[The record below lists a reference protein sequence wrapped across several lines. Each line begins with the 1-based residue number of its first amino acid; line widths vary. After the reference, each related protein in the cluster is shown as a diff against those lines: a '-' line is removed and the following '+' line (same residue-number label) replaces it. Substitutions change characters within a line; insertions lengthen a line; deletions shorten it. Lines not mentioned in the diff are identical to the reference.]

1 MPGTEAMRA
10 RTMDPQRIARAFGV
24 WFLLTWVFAIAG
36 RALLSPAYSDPEYI
50 LGAGSGV
57 GVQLGAVFDFL
68 LIIANIA
75 TAVVLY
81 PIAKRYSQIGA
92 LGYVTARIMESAFI
106 MVGILSLVSIVAL
119 RQDVSGSTGA
129 DAAALEATGRSL
141 ATVYEFAFLFG
152 PGLVVGVG
160 NGLILGWLMYS
171 SGLVPR
177 RLAMLGLIAGPC
189 LIVGFILVFFGMVE
203 TDSAGQFVFS
213 LPEMVWEA
221 ALPIY
226 AIWKGFR
233 PAAIASGEPRQVGA
247 DPAFSATS
255 A

>member
-1 MPGTEAMRA
+1 MPGIEA
-10 RTMDPQRIARAFGV
+10 TKGSTVDPKKIARMFGV

-36 RALLSPAYSDPEYI
+36 RELLHPAYSDPDYI
-50 LGAGSGV
+50 LGAGSDV
-57 GVQLGAVFDFL
+57 RVQLGAVFDFL

-75 TAVVLY
+75 TGVVLY
-81 PIAKRYSQIGA
+81 PIAKRHSQIGA

-106 MVGILSLVSIVAL
+106 MVGILSLMSIVAL
-119 RQDVSGSTGA
+119 RQDASGLT
-129 DAAALEATGRSL
+129 DAALEATGRSL
-141 ATVYEFAFLFG
+141 ATVYEYAFLFG
-152 PGLVVGVG
+152 PGLVVGFG

-177 RLAMLGLIAGPC
+177 RLAMLGLIGGPS
-189 LIVGFILVFFGMVE
+189 LIVAFVLVLFGVVE
-203 TDSAGQFVFS
+203 TGSAGQFVFS

-226 AIWKGFR
+226 VIWKGFR
-233 PAAIASGEPRQVGA
+233 PSAITFDEPRHVGV
-247 DPAFSATS
+247 DPRPSATS

>member
-1 MPGTEAMRA
+1 MSSTASNAAALDLRK
-10 RTMDPQRIARAFGV
+10 ISRAFGI

-36 RALLSPAYSDPEYI
+36 RVLLEPAYKDPAYI
-50 LGAGSGV
+50 LGAGSDFR
-57 GVQLGAVFDFL
+57 VQLGAVFDFL

-81 PIAKRYSQIGA
+81 PIVRRHSQIGA

-106 MVGILSLVSIVAL
+106 MVGLLCLVSIVAL
-119 RQDVSGSTGA
+119 RQDVGGLTGA

-141 ATVYEFAFLFG
+141 ATVYESAFLFG
-152 PGLVVGVG
+152 PGLVVGFG

-171 SGLVPR
+171 SGLLPR
-177 RLAMLGLIAGPC
+177 RLAMLGLIGGPS
-189 LIVGFILVFFGMVE
+189 LIVAFVLVLFGVVE
-203 TDSAGQFVFS
+203 TGSAGQFVFS

-226 AIWKGFR
+226 CLWKGFKPSPIISPDDR
-233 PAAIASGEPRQVGA
+233 LSAVEPSTT
-247 DPAFSATS
+247 PSET
-255 A
+255 

>member
-1 MPGTEAMRA
+1 
-10 RTMDPQRIARAFGV
+10 MDPKKIARAFGV

-36 RALLSPAYSDPEYI
+36 RAFLSPAYSDPEYI

-106 MVGILSLVSIVAL
+106 MVGLLSLVSVVAL
-119 RQDVSGSTGA
+119 RQDVSVLRAA
-129 DAAALEATGRSL
+129 DAAVLEATGRSL
-141 ATVYEFAFLFG
+141 ATIYEFAFLFG

-189 LIVGFILVFFGMVE
+189 LIVGFILVFFGVVD
-203 TDSAGQFVFS
+203 TGSVGQFVFV

-226 AIWKGFR
+226 VIWKGFR
-233 PAAIASGEPRQVGA
+233 PAAITSDGPRQVGA

>member
-1 MPGTEAMRA
+1 MPGVE
-10 RTMDPQRIARAFGV
+10 TMKGATVDPQRIARAFGV

-36 RALLSPAYSDPEYI
+36 RTLLGPAYSDPDYI
-50 LGAGSGV
+50 LGAGSDV

-81 PIAKRYSQIGA
+81 PIAKRHSQIGA
-92 LGYVTARIMESAFI
+92 LGYVAARIMESAFI
-106 MVGILSLVSIVAL
+106 MVGVLSVVSIVAL
-119 RQDVSGSTGA
+119 RQDVSGLTGA

-152 PGLVVGVG
+152 PGLVVGFG

-189 LIVGFILVFFGMVE
+189 LIVAFLLVLFGVVE
-203 TDSAGQFVFS
+203 TGSAGQAVLS

-221 ALPIY
+221 ALPVY
-226 AIWKGFR
+226 VIWKGFR
-233 PAAIASGEPRQVGA
+233 PAAIASDGPRQVGA
-247 DPAFSATS
+247 GPAFSATS

>member
-1 MPGTEAMRA
+1 MSSTASNAAPLDVRK
-10 RTMDPQRIARAFGV
+10 ISLAFGI

-36 RALLSPAYSDPEYI
+36 RMLFEPAYKDPAYI
-50 LGAGSGV
+50 LGAGSDFR
-57 GVQLGAVFDFL
+57 VQLGAVFDFL

-81 PIAKRYSQIGA
+81 PLVRRHSEIGA

-106 MVGILSLVSIVAL
+106 MVGLLSLLAIVAL
-119 RQDVSGSTGA
+119 RQDPGPAAGA

-141 ATVYEFAFLFG
+141 ATVYDFAFLFG
-152 PGLVVGVG
+152 PGLVVGFG

-177 RLAMLGLIAGPC
+177 RLAVLGLIAGPC
-189 LIVGFILVFFGMVE
+189 LIVAFVLVLFGVIE
-203 TDSAGQFVFS
+203 TGSAGQFLFS
-213 LPEMVWEA
+213 LPEFVWEA

-226 AIWKGFR
+226 VVWKGFR
-233 PAAIASGEPRQVGA
+233 PSAVIALGERV
-247 DPAFSATS
+247 SAVEPGVPTV
-255 A
+255 

>member
-1 MPGTEAMRA
+1 
-10 RTMDPQRIARAFGV
+10 
-24 WFLLTWVFAIAG
+24 
-36 RALLSPAYSDPEYI
+36 
-50 LGAGSGV
+50 
-57 GVQLGAVFDFL
+57 

-81 PIAKRYSQIGA
+81 PIAKRHSQIGA

-106 MVGILSLVSIVAL
+106 MVGVLSLVSMTAL
-119 RQDVSGSTGA
+119 RQDVSGLTGA
-129 DAAALEATGRSL
+129 DVAALEATGRSL

-152 PGLVVGVG
+152 PGLVVGFG

-177 RLAMLGLIAGPC
+177 RLAMLGLVAGPS
-189 LIVGFILVFFGMVE
+189 LIVAFVLVLFGVVE
-203 TDSAGQFVFS
+203 TGSSGQFVFV

-226 AIWKGFR
+226 VIWKGFR
-233 PAAIASGEPRQVGA
+233 PAAIAFDETRQVGV
-247 DPAFSATS
+247 DPTLSATS

>member
-1 MPGTEAMRA
+1 MPGIEATKG
-10 RTMDPQRIARAFGV
+10 RTVDPKRIARTFGV

-36 RALLSPAYSDPEYI
+36 RELLHPAYSDPDYI
-50 LGAGSGV
+50 LGAGSDV
-57 GVQLGAVFDFL
+57 RVQLGAVFDFL

-75 TAVVLY
+75 TGVVLY
-81 PIAKRYSQIGA
+81 PIAKRHSQIGA

-106 MVGILSLVSIVAL
+106 MVGILSLMSIVAL
-119 RQDVSGSTGA
+119 RQDASGLT
-129 DAAALEATGRSL
+129 DAALEATGRSL
-141 ATVYEFAFLFG
+141 ATVYEYAFLFG
-152 PGLVVGVG
+152 PGLVVGFG

-177 RLAMLGLIAGPC
+177 RLAMLGLIGGPS
-189 LIVGFILVFFGMVE
+189 LIVAFVLVLFGVVE
-203 TDSAGQFVFS
+203 TGSAGQFVFS

-226 AIWKGFR
+226 VIWKGFR
-233 PAAIASGEPRQVGA
+233 PSAITFDEPRQVGV
-247 DPAFSATS
+247 DPTFSATS